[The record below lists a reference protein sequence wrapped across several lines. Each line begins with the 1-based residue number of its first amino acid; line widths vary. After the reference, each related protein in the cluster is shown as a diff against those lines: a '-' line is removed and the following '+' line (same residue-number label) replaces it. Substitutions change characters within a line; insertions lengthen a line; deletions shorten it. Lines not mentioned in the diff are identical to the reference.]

1 MKRFGE
7 ACDGGH
13 APIVSGTET
22 SESFSWK
29 RSGLAP
35 DPQHTLTGKGLH
47 GRASRMRCGASC
59 LPAGG
64 VSLRSPT
71 GCHQPPTK
79 IGGSALCP
87 AWHWPLQRQGR
98 AFFLMLASCLGSLQN
113 TASTSFPSHFS
124 SVWGCCSARPCIST
138 STLPAVAS
146 LLIPRLSLSA
156 CSHRDLAKL
165 PVRSHHSPAP
175 SSENAPTCEKVRL
188 GPDASSSNPV
198 QL

>member
-71 GCHQPPTK
+71 GCHRPPTK
-79 IGGSALCP
+79 IRGSALCP

-113 TASTSFPSHFS
+113 TASTLFPSRFLLCVGLLLSPPLHLHLDTAC
-124 SVWGCCSARPCIST
+124 GGIPPHPSA
-138 STLPAVAS
+138 
-146 LLIPRLSLSA
+146 LSL
-156 CSHRDLAKL
+156 CMQ
-165 PVRSHHSPAP
+165 PQRSCQATSQITSLP
-175 SSENAPTCEKVRL
+175 SSL
-188 GPDASSSNPV
+188 
-198 QL
+198 Q